1 VFLGRKEVE
10 YQDQERNEVLS
21 GKGAAILV
29 PEIAQ
34 RLGVGRLK
42 VYAMLEGNIV
52 PGIRVGR
59 KWIVTRYAY
68 EQWERTC
75 GTRSSQAGVQ

>member
-1 VFLGRKEVE
+1 VE
-10 YQDQERNEVLS
+10 YQDQERNEVPS
-21 GKGAAILV
+21 SKKAAILV

-34 RLGVGRLK
+34 RLGIGRLK
-42 VYAMLEGNIV
+42 VYAMLEDNII

-68 EQWERTC
+68 ERWERTC
-75 GTRSSQAGVQ
+75 GMRSSLVVAQ

>member
-1 VFLGRKEVE
+1 MSYQEKE
-10 YQDQERNEVLS
+10 QNEILDV
-21 GKGAAILV
+21 KGAAIQV

-42 VYAMLEGNIV
+42 VYAMLEASVI
-52 PGIRVGR
+52 PGIRYGR

-68 EQWERTC
+68 DQWEQTC
-75 GTRSSQAGVQ
+75 GAQSSPARVQ

>member
-1 VFLGRKEVE
+1 MT
-10 YQDQERNEVLS
+10 
-21 GKGAAILV
+21 AIQV

-42 VYAMLEGNIV
+42 VYAMLEAGVI
-52 PGIRVGR
+52 PGIRFGR

-75 GTRSSQAGVQ
+75 GVQPASAWVQ

>member
-1 VFLGRKEVE
+1 VQ
-10 YQDQERNEVLS
+10 YQDQERRETLNVRMT
-21 GKGAAILV
+21 AIQI

-42 VYAMLEGNIV
+42 VYAMLEAGVI
-52 PGIRVGR
+52 PGIRFGR

-75 GTRSSQAGVQ
+75 GVQPASVRVQ

>member
-1 VFLGRKEVE
+1 MT
-10 YQDQERNEVLS
+10 
-21 GKGAAILV
+21 AIQI

-42 VYAMLEGNIV
+42 VYAMLEAGVI
-52 PGIRVGR
+52 PGIRFGR

-75 GTRSSQAGVQ
+75 GVKPSPVEVQ

>member
-1 VFLGRKEVE
+1 VQ
-10 YQDQERNEVLS
+10 YQNQERSETLNVRMT
-21 GKGAAILV
+21 AIQV
-29 PEIAQ
+29 PEIAK

-42 VYAMLEGNIV
+42 VYAMLEAGVI
-52 PGIRVGR
+52 PGIKFGR

-75 GTRSSQAGVQ
+75 GVQPAPARVQ

>member
-1 VFLGRKEVE
+1 VQ
-10 YQDQERNEVLS
+10 YQDQERSETLIVRMT
-21 GKGAAILV
+21 AIKV

-34 RLGVGRLK
+34 RLGVGRMK
-42 VYAMLEGNIV
+42 VYAMLEDGVI
-52 PGIRVGR
+52 PGIKFGR

-75 GTRSSQAGVQ
+75 GVQPGPARVQ

>member
-1 VFLGRKEVE
+1 ME
-10 YQDQERNEVLS
+10 YQENEVNETLDVR
-21 GKGAAILV
+21 GAAIQV

-42 VYAMLEGNIV
+42 VYAMLKANVI
-52 PGIRVGR
+52 PGIRFGR

-75 GTRSSQAGVQ
+75 GAQSAPARVQ

>member
-1 VFLGRKEVE
+1 VQ
-10 YQDQERNEVLS
+10 YQDQERSETLNVRMT
-21 GKGAAILV
+21 AIQI

-42 VYAMLEGNIV
+42 VYVMLEAGVI
-52 PGIRVGR
+52 PSIRFGR
-59 KWIVTRYAY
+59 KWIVTRYAC

-75 GTRSSQAGVQ
+75 EVKPSPVEVQ

>member
-1 VFLGRKEVE
+1 MQ
-10 YQDQERNEVLS
+10 YQDQERSEILNVRMT
-21 GKGAAILV
+21 AIRV

-42 VYAMLEGNIV
+42 VYAMLEEGVI
-52 PGIRVGR
+52 PGIKFGR

-75 GTRSSQAGVQ
+75 GVRPEPARVQ